1 MFCIFKS
8 VPKEEIDGEI
18 NKIIKDFNL
27 EDKKDKKACN
37 LSGGQKR
44 KLSICIALVGGISVI
59 FLDEPTSGMDVTSKR
74 DLWDI
79 LKRYANGRIIILIT
93 HSMQEASVLGN
104 RIGILSEGVMKCM
117 GSTSFLIERFGKIIN
132 LNITKN
138 LNARND
144 EIINF
149 VKNSIN
155 YPNIGYEIYNEEIL
169 FRIPQNNKEFNGKL
183 FFKKLDENLDVLN
196 IKDYSISM
204 STLEDVFINLS
215 KLIKYKTRFENS
227 PLGNEI
233 NEEEIERKNRENNYL
248 ILYDDNNYNQV
259 YNRFTRII
267 RDTKISM
274 KKRLI
279 QIWRDKKT
287 FVLEIICPILLAL
300 IGCFVCNLEI
310 LEKNQIINFD
320 IDQITTGSQTIYYYN
335 SFAKNEEVMKIFE
348 QYSQNKDL
356 DIVYNNIDI
365 KYDSS

>member
-1 MFCIFKS
+1 M
-8 VPKEEIDGEI
+8 
-18 NKIIKDFNL
+18 
-27 EDKKDKKACN
+27 
-37 LSGGQKR
+37 
-44 KLSICIALVGGISVI
+44 
-59 FLDEPTSGMDVTSKR
+59 
-74 DLWDI
+74 
-79 LKRYANGRIIILIT
+79 
-93 HSMQEASVLGN
+93 
-104 RIGILSEGVMKCM
+104 
-117 GSTSFLIERFGKIIN
+117 
-132 LNITKN
+132 
-138 LNARND
+138 NARND

-169 FRIPQNNKEFNGKL
+169 FRIPKNNKEFNGKL

-274 KKRLI
+274 IKRLT
-279 QIWRDKKT
+279 QI
-287 FVLEIICPILLAL
+287 
-300 IGCFVCNLEI
+300 
-310 LEKNQIINFD
+310 
-320 IDQITTGSQTIYYYN
+320 
-335 SFAKNEEVMKIFE
+335 
-348 QYSQNKDL
+348 
-356 DIVYNNIDI
+356 
-365 KYDSS
+365 